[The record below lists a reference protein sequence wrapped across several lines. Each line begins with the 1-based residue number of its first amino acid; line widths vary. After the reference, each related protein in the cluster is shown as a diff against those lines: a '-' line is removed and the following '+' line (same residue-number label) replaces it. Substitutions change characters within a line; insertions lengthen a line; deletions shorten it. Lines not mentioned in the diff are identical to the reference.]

1 MSFYWLL
8 ILIVLASF
16 SAIAFC
22 AKYAVDLKHQYDEDY
37 KPAHFINEVEVLVI
51 GAVGGSLGLLISYLA
66 FKQLREEDRFHH
78 RRFILLTV
86 LFLAIHIALLAS
98 LGYYGYLFFDGFF

>member
-37 KPAHFINEVEVLVI
+37 KPAHFINEAEVLFI
-51 GAVGGSLGLLISYLA
+51 GAVGGLVCTA
-66 FKQLREEDRFHH
+66 PAA
-78 RRFILLTV
+78 RRQKW
-86 LFLAIHIALLAS
+86 
-98 LGYYGYLFFDGFF
+98 GPP